1 MGIATYDSNKIVVTL
16 GPTIIKGWA
25 DGSFL
30 SIERESDSFEDYV
43 GSDGGVA
50 RSKSNDKR
58 ATATLRLRQDSLS
71 NDALSLAVVAD
82 ELSGAGVLP
91 FMVKDLKGT
100 TLVLAKEA
108 WVMKPAPIEYDR
120 PIVEREWT
128 IRLAEAQIFVGGMP

>member
-1 MGIATYDSNKIVVTL
+1 MGIASYDASKIVVTL
-16 GPTIIKGWA
+16 GPSILTGWA

-30 SIERESDSFEDYV
+30 TIERESDSFEDYV

-58 ATATLRLRQDSLS
+58 ATATLRLRMDAAS
-71 NDALSLAVVAD
+71 NDVLSAFLVAD
-82 ELSGAGVLP
+82 ELNGAGVLP

-108 WVMKPAPIEYDR
+108 WVMKPAPIE
-120 PIVEREWT
+120 
-128 IRLAEAQIFVGGMP
+128 